1 MLSYQQLT
9 SLYDAGFPANIAQAA
24 YSCMWVHPSGRR
36 AALEDIASQ
45 PQSSAIWLAEPSIE
59 HFLMALGKR
68 YSLLFADG
76 MFQVSYSASRSDV
89 RIVSSFGTASEA
101 LCHAFITMP
110 KSRQKS

>member
-1 MLSYQQLT
+1 MLSYEELKE
-9 SLYDAGFPANIAQAA
+9 LYDAGFPPNIAQAA

-36 AALEDIASQ
+36 AVLEDIASQ
-45 PQSSAIWLAEPSIE
+45 PQSNAVWLAEPSIE

-76 MFQVSYSASRSDV
+76 MFQVAYSASRSDV
-89 RIVSSFGTASEA
+89 RIVSSFGVASKA
-101 LCHAFITMP
+101 LYHAFITMP